1 MQEEEPKEKKK
12 DEKTDEQVEAK
23 KKMEFKNVSQC
34 LIDLIENPN
43 ILELQAEINEQDN
56 ENENDDQTFKH
67 QIESLVYGHSKE
79 GCFNKKIFGYLLAWS
94 CMLSKIDLGNF
105 KAQLNGRDDYTAILA
120 TISEYLEQNKFVYQ
134 TLLVIIVAYLPK
146 VKRVFTQ
153 F

>member
-1 MQEEEPKEKKK
+1 
-12 DEKTDEQVEAK
+12 
-23 KKMEFKNVSQC
+23 
-34 LIDLIENPN
+34 
-43 ILELQAEINEQDN
+43 
-56 ENENDDQTFKH
+56 
-67 QIESLVYGHSKE
+67 
-79 GCFNKKIFGYLLAWS
+79 
-94 CMLSKIDLGNF
+94 MLSKIDLGNF